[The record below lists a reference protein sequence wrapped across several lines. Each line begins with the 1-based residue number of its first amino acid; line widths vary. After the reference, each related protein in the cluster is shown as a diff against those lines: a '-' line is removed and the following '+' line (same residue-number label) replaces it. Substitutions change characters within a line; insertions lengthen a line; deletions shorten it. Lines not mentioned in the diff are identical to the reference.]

1 VNIDYILSYVKPY
14 LNDNNELSE
23 DKFEDLFGFMK
34 AEEKDAI
41 YDVLVDND
49 IEIIE
54 DLDDYDET
62 KHKDRRSTQKTS
74 PKIYIDPKKINLSNE
89 ELCVM
94 YQRGE
99 EIALD
104 MLVIKNDG
112 LLNQR
117 AGKYTKLYNHKLD
130 FEDLKHYGFI
140 GMKKAAERFDLN
152 KEAKFTTYA
161 VWWIDQCIKR
171 NICDYGFTIRVPV
184 HVFDKIGTVIN
195 IQRQTGVESIN
206 ELIDILCDEK
216 GYTRENASYVIFLYN
231 YIVKPTSLD
240 LPVGESEDITIL
252 EMIHDPIDHSVEK
265 AVEDV
270 ALRAVILKVLDTLT
284 PREEKVMRLRFG
296 IDDGEAK
303 TLEEVGHHFNVT
315 RERIRQIQAKAL
327 RKLRHPSRSKLLK
340 DFLD

>member
-1 VNIDYILSYVKPY
+1 MNVEYVLSYVKPF
-14 LNDNNELSE
+14 LNENNELSE

-34 AEEKDAI
+34 SKEKDDI
-41 YDVLVDND
+41 YNVLVDND
-49 IEIIE
+49 IEIVD
-54 DLDDYDET
+54 DLDDDFET
-62 KHKDRRSTQKTS
+62 KHKANKPVQKTS
-74 PKIYIDPKKINLSNE
+74 TNKYIDPKKINLTNE

-117 AGKYTKLYNHKLD
+117 AGKYSNLYNHKLD

-140 GMKKAAERFDLN
+140 GMKKAAERFDLR

-161 VWWIDQCIKR
+161 VWWIDQQIKR

-184 HVFDKIGTVIN
+184 HVFDKINAVIS

-206 ELIDILCDEK
+206 ELIDILCEEK
-216 GYTRENASYVIFLYN
+216 GYTKETASYIIFLYN

-252 EMIHDPIDHSVEK
+252 EMIHDVEDNSVEK
-265 AVEDV
+265 KVEDR
-270 ALRAVILKVLDTLT
+270 ALKDIILQVLDTLT
-284 PREEKVMRLRFG
+284 PREEKVIRLRYG
-296 IDDGEAK
+296 IDDGEAR
-303 TLEEVGHHFNVT
+303 TLEEVGHEFNVT

-327 RKLRHPSRSKLLK
+327 RKLRHPSRSKQLK